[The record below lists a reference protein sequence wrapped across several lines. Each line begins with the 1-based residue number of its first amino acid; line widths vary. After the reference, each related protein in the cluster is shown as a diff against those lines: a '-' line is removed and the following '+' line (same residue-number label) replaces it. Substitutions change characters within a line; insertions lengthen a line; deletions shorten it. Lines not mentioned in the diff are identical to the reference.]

1 MFFGLTAAAGLF
13 RNAALAGIG
22 EAVRKAGDGSSIVP
36 QQTGGAGKAVTKD
49 FGVAQSARDI
59 MQRYDFT
66 NISYT
71 DLTSAAKELVQA
83 GALPEK
89 DYLDFVGPSPE
100 YANLDG
106 SRNANWN
113 EAKNVLGDRRQQ
125 LDFMKSSGSEP
136 RFIAFQSYMVGL
148 FDKFQSLR
156 IA

>member
-13 RNAALAGIG
+13 RNAALTGIG
-22 EAVRKAGDGSSIVP
+22 EALRKAGEDSP
-36 QQTGGAGKAVTKD
+36 AAARQAGGTSKAVTKD
-49 FGVAQSARDI
+49 LGVAQSARDI

-71 DLTSAAKELVQA
+71 DLKSAAKELVQA

-89 DYLDFVGPSPE
+89 DYLDFIGPSSE

-125 LDFMKSSGSEP
+125 LDFMKSSGSES

-156 IA
+156 QA